1 MMTRFSSLGGRG
13 SMQNAAFARL
23 RDSVVAS
30 LISEWQLKGEDNLLN
45 AEIVSNAAITSL
57 PDPEL

>member
-1 MMTRFSSLGGRG
+1 
-13 SMQNAAFARL
+13 MQNAAFARL

-30 LISEWQLKGEDNLLN
+30 LISEWQLKWEDNWLN